1 MIIGIDLRFLENNT
15 YSHFA
20 QDLVKELIHS
30 QSDIQFNIYTKNPD
44 LFELDN
50 SNFHVKC
57 IDIDCGSFS
66 EQTKLNKIFKT
77 DKNTA
82 MIFFDHHKPLMYKG
96 EYYTILSGLKDI
108 FYQDFQSYLA
118 KYKYLYLLEKN
129 LKNSKQILCF
139 DENTKDE
146 LIERFNITESHVSI
160 LQSFFIQNGFISED
174 KDIAL
179 DIRSK
184 FQIWEKYLIYSGGDG
199 IEKNIDR
206 LIHVLHRLHKEDNPL
221 DLIFLGDKIGKNISL
236 RHAIVENDLQK
247 HVHFLDAIK
256 PSEELMLYKQSSGV
270 IFPSLYESFPFRL
283 SNPLYLKTP
292 ILASKLPNIEHIF
305 SDSITYFS
313 PISTSSILEAV
324 KSFIDTNPKINY
336 SAILEKYTIENT
348 AKQLIDII
356 R

>member
-1 MIIGIDLRFLENNT
+1 
-15 YSHFA
+15 
-20 QDLVKELIHS
+20 
-30 QSDIQFNIYTKNPD
+30 
-44 LFELDN
+44 
-50 SNFHVKC
+50 
-57 IDIDCGSFS
+57 
-66 EQTKLNKIFKT
+66 
-77 DKNTA
+77 
-82 MIFFDHHKPLMYKG
+82 
-96 EYYTILSGLKDI
+96 
-108 FYQDFQSYLA
+108 
-118 KYKYLYLLEKN
+118 
-129 LKNSKQILCF
+129 
-139 DENTKDE
+139 
-146 LIERFNITESHVSI
+146 
-160 LQSFFIQNGFISED
+160 
-174 KDIAL
+174 
-179 DIRSK
+179 
-184 FQIWEKYLIYSGGDG
+184 LIYSGGDG